1 MFQSKQNDFQSKQGN
16 FQTKFS
22 NPKPKPKPFNLNFFL
37 KQITSIQNPYIKSL
51 VLLQEKAKARKQTGT
66 FLIEGKREIELA
78 LKGNY
83 EIETILF
90 LSDLISENQIAQ
102 LTKSSNLSFR
112 AHSEE
117 FEVIEISKEIYQK
130 LAYRDTT
137 EGILAIAKS
146 KSLALLDLKLSDN
159 PLILVAESPEKPGN
173 IGALLRT
180 ADAAN
185 LDAVIIA
192 NPKSDLYNP
201 NVVRSSVGCLFTRQ
215 IATGTT
221 SEIIAFLKSKKINF
235 YCATLQNSTTYHTQ
249 DYTQPTA
256 LVVGTEATGL
266 TEEWRTNCTQNIIIP
281 MQGEIDSMNVSV
293 AAAILIFEAK
303 RQRGF

>member
-1 MFQSKQNDFQSKQGN
+1 M
-16 FQTKFS
+16 
-22 NPKPKPKPFNLNFFL
+22 
-37 KQITSIQNPYIKSL
+37 KQITSIQNPCIKSL
-51 VLLQEKAKARKQTGT
+51 VQLQEKAKARKQSGT
-66 FLIEGKREIELA
+66 FLMEGKREISIA
-78 LKGNY
+78 VKGGY
-83 EIETILF
+83 EMETLLF
-90 LSDLISENQIAQ
+90 LPEICSENEARE
-102 LTKSSNLSFR
+102 LSKT
-112 AHSEE
+112 AEL
-117 FEVIEISKEIYQK
+117 IEINKEVYQK

-137 EGILAIAKS
+137 EGILAVAKTKPMQLS
-146 KSLALLDLKLSDN
+146 DLKLSKN
-159 PLILVAESPEKPGN
+159 PLILIAEAPEKPGN

-201 NVVRSSVGCLFTRQ
+201 NIVRSSVGCLFTNQ

-221 SEIIAFLKSKKINF
+221 SEIIGFLKERKINF
-235 YCATLQNSTTYHTQ
+235 YCATLQNSTSYHTQ
-249 DYTQPTA
+249 DYTTPTA

-266 TEEWRTNCTQNIIIP
+266 TEQWRKEATQNIIIP

>member
-1 MFQSKQNDFQSKQGN
+1 M
-16 FQTKFS
+16 
-22 NPKPKPKPFNLNFFL
+22 
-37 KQITSIQNPYIKSL
+37 KQISSVQNPFIKSL

-66 FLIEGKREIELA
+66 FLMEGQREISIA
-78 LKGNY
+78 IKGGY
-83 EIETILF
+83 QIETVLF
-90 LSDLISENQIAQ
+90 LPEICTEKEASQ
-102 LTKSSNLSFR
+102 LAPTAEL
-112 AHSEE
+112 
-117 FEVIEISKEIYQK
+117 IEINKEVFQK

-137 EGILAIAKS
+137 EGILAVAKT
-146 KSLALLDLKLSDN
+146 KSTLLSDLQLSEN
-159 PLILVAESPEKPGN
+159 PLILVAEAPEKPGN

-180 ADAAN
+180 ADAAH

-201 NVVRSSVGCLFTRQ
+201 NIVRSSVGCLFTNQ

-221 SEIIAFLKSKKINF
+221 AEIIAFLKEKNIAM
-235 YCATLQNSTTYHTQ
+235 YCATLQNPNGYHLENYTT
-249 DYTQPTA
+249 PTA

-266 TEEWRTNCTQNIIIP
+266 TQEWRDAATQNIIIP

>member
-1 MFQSKQNDFQSKQGN
+1 M
-16 FQTKFS
+16 
-22 NPKPKPKPFNLNFFL
+22 
-37 KQITSIQNPYIKSL
+37 KQITSIQNPFIKTL
-51 VLLQEKAKARKQTGT
+51 VLLQEKARNRKQSGT
-66 FLIEGKREIELA
+66 FLIEGQREIMLA
-78 LKGNY
+78 QKGGY

-90 LSDLISENQIAQ
+90 APDICSENEAR
-102 LTKSSNLSFR
+102 NLSKV
-112 AHSEE
+112 AEL
-117 FEVIEISKEIYQK
+117 IEINTAIFQK

-137 EGILAIAKS
+137 EGILAVAKTKPMQLS
-146 KSLALLDLKLSDN
+146 DLKLSEN
-159 PLILVAESPEKPGN
+159 PLILIAEAPEKPGN

-185 LDAVIIA
+185 LDAVIVA
-192 NPKSDLYNP
+192 NPKSDMFSP
-201 NVVRSSVGCLFTRQ
+201 NIVRSSVGCLFTNQ

-221 SEIIAFLKSKKINF
+221 AEIIAFLKQKKINF
-235 YCATLQNSTTYHTQ
+235 YCATLQNSTSYHTQ
-249 DYTQPTA
+249 DYTTPTA

-266 TEEWRTNCTQNIIIP
+266 TQEWRDAATQNIIIP

>member
-1 MFQSKQNDFQSKQGN
+1 M
-16 FQTKFS
+16 
-22 NPKPKPKPFNLNFFL
+22 
-37 KQITSIQNPYIKSL
+37 KQISSVQNPFIKSL
-51 VLLQEKAKARKQTGT
+51 VLLQEKAKARKQSGT
-66 FLIEGKREIELA
+66 FLMEGQREISIA
-78 LKGNY
+78 IKGGY
-83 EIETILF
+83 QIETVLF
-90 LSDLISENQIAQ
+90 LPEICTEKEASQ
-102 LTKSSNLSFR
+102 LAPTAEL
-112 AHSEE
+112 
-117 FEVIEISKEIYQK
+117 IEINKEVFQK

-137 EGILAIAKS
+137 EGILAVAKT
-146 KSLALLDLKLSDN
+146 KSTLLSDLQLSQN
-159 PLILVAESPEKPGN
+159 PLILVAEAPEKPGN

-201 NVVRSSVGCLFTRQ
+201 NIVRSSVGCLFTNQ

-221 SEIIAFLKSKKINF
+221 AEIIAFLKEKNIAM
-235 YCATLQNSTTYHTQ
+235 YCATLQNSNGYHLENYTT
-249 DYTQPTA
+249 PTA

-266 TEEWRTNCTQNIIIP
+266 TQEWRDAATQNIIIP

>member
-1 MFQSKQNDFQSKQGN
+1 METLLFLPEICSENEARELSK
-16 FQTKFS
+16 TA
-22 NPKPKPKPFNLNFFL
+22 
-37 KQITSIQNPYIKSL
+37 
-51 VLLQEKAKARKQTGT
+51 E
-66 FLIEGKREIELA
+66 LIEINK
-78 LKGNY
+78 
-83 EIETILF
+83 
-90 LSDLISENQIAQ
+90 
-102 LTKSSNLSFR
+102 
-112 AHSEE
+112 
-117 FEVIEISKEIYQK
+117 EVYQK

-137 EGILAIAKS
+137 EGILAVAKTKPMQLS
-146 KSLALLDLKLSDN
+146 DLKLSKN
-159 PLILVAESPEKPGN
+159 PLILIAEAPEKPGN

-201 NVVRSSVGCLFTRQ
+201 NIVRSSVGCLFTNQ

-221 SEIIAFLKSKKINF
+221 SEIIGFLKERKINF
-235 YCATLQNSTTYHTQ
+235 YCATLQNSTSYHTQ
-249 DYTQPTA
+249 DYTTPTA

-266 TEEWRTNCTQNIIIP
+266 TEQWRKEATQNIIIP